1 MSTPTSI
8 HHGLSVLSNADAS
21 QRLAHPLA
29 ATVRLYSRFGLP
41 GQGFDGDRQVFNV
54 FNDATTLL
62 GYRHP
67 AGHSGIDYLCT
78 TGHEVLA
85 MYGGIVTDAS
95 TDRDGNQYVAIQS
108 WTKWNS
114 MPAGRLGFEITYAH
128 LESFSVAAGN
138 VVKKGQVIGRTG
150 RTGTWT
156 PHLHVTFKAFNA
168 DGMVT
173 SENVPDTFPP
183 KKFPT
188 LGDWV
193 IAPLAERIQGGMNFA
208 CFLPAD
214 NDDVPAITHA
224 LLSQGTGEL
233 LSVRTSF
240 PFFPEP
246 VSLPGFVPVYT
257 SKPRIYH
264 PGFAGLPDWL
274 PHSKI
279 GCYVILG
286 EDTISHYKF
295 YRIQWKDNQQAWV
308 PYQRRHVPFFRDIE
322 TVQVEEASTPPLP
335 SQAVVHTEQSALY
348 VSSSPFQYKLPNW
361 GLPAPNSLG
370 ALTADQ
376 GYVITGTHVDRA
388 SAFPGITDAVAVQA
402 RRRWWQID
410 FHGKPGWVRSDWV
423 NEAGPTGGMGRA
435 WPPAPGDLQAEIRG
449 HEVKVSWVP
458 DAALA
463 DAPAHLRAAY
473 YRVWRME
480 EDRFGELQATAAQEV
495 RSPNANDPLRRIV
508 WTDAVPTPRPD
519 FFYYR
524 VATVTGGT
532 AGPATALVSAS
543 TAPTRPVAS
552 LVTPNPTPTQGA
564 PDPAPTP
571 DPNPVP
577 PATAVPVM
585 LESTQGALLATVT
598 GPGHTVPVA
607 GFTLRQ
613 DQARDAV
620 GYFHARVGRA
630 RQEWLRLRQAAGGAG
645 GVGGASGPAAAHV
658 YGWVRMT
665 ALEGGRDWQ
674 RRARS
679 LPRPPF
685 VRVSG
690 TGDVPVRVGPSTGY
704 TKYLTHI
711 DRDAGWQSV
720 LGRNGAWWQIRADA
734 TRRGW
739 VPAALVDETGD
750 AQAVPF
756 VNEAPPPALAGPGG
770 TDAPSDTAV
779 RASGHYLNLANS
791 WQGSW
796 TVSKSGTQVK
806 AAFRSSRSPV
816 QYLARQNPADL
827 LVLPAGFR
835 PKATKDI
842 RVTGVHVTE
851 TGVDY
856 DQSPK
861 QNFTL
866 RVSTTGAVRY
876 VDSAELDHTG
886 YLRYEIGTTQSGITV
901 SWPTATAATTA
912 TRPALPDLSGT
923 GTYHNR
929 QVNRGSRWSMAREGD
944 AVEGS
949 FTTTRSPVEYFA
961 NQNREAQVWLPREY
975 WPNRDARF
983 QVKGA
988 VRVNADGTNSTDT
1001 RKVNFWITVRSRDGR
1016 MYYDRDASLKTQGVG
1031 YLRYSVNVDWDA
1043 SPRVQAPSAP
1053 RDLEV
1058 DSVTATEV
1066 ELAWRSPA
1074 DNGGDSVDEYKV
1086 ERYRNGRWRTEEDDI
1101 PGTRH
1106 EVEDL
1111 SPHTRYG
1118 FRVAA
1123 RNSAGWGPAGTA
1135 VSATTR
1141 RAQPGRARS
1150 LTATAAHDRVTLA
1163 WQAPS
1168 SGAAAT
1174 GYRVERRVGSGTYA
1188 VVAADTGSAVTFHV
1202 DRTVQAATAY
1212 GYRVRALHHGEEGAW
1227 SSARTVTTAAAPTL
1241 PGSPTALRVAPGTAS
1256 QLRLSWTAPGDTGG
1270 GVTGYRVERSP
1281 DRATRVW
1288 TVVAADTG
1296 SAETTWDEDGTLAA
1310 DRAYHYRVRACNSA
1324 GASPASAEAAG
1335 RTRPRL
1341 RLDQPVRY
1349 PLTARAE
1356 PRADAAATATFARFL
1371 PERTFDLTGATG
1383 ATDGWQRILSFHAA
1397 RSEPLWVPMAAGS
1410 VQGASAD
1417 LSRVP
1422 GTPAGFTAT
1431 LAANHEVGLAWR
1443 APASGA
1449 AVTGYRLW
1457 RQEDDGAWIRLG
1469 TDPAATATTHTDSTV
1484 TVGHAYRYRLQ
1495 ALSAEGAGVAG
1506 EAPALAVMA
1515 TATAP
1520 ETVRNLQATAA
1531 ATSLQLSWQPAAT
1544 GGLPAAYQVA
1554 WQAST
1559 ATAAESVTVAGTGHA
1574 LTDLRPGTV
1583 YTLKVTAGNQE
1594 GQAAAASLTVS
1605 TLDAAPGTPTEVSV
1619 AVAGNGA
1626 AATWQAPATGG
1637 YATGYEVQGKARTA
1651 AWPAD
1656 TTART
1661 MLSHALT
1668 NLTFD
1673 GDYDLRVR
1681 AVNTVGR
1688 SAWVAVPFMAG
1699 PERPGAVQDL
1709 AVAPGADSRLQL
1721 SWQAPADHSVVTGY
1735 RIERAVAADPLV
1747 WTEAAADTGSTDT
1760 VWNDSG
1766 LAAATTHHYRVT
1778 ARSAAGLGTVSGEV
1792 EGLTRP
1798 QASLKATAAYPLKAH
1813 ADPQT
1818 TAPVTH
1824 TWAAYD
1830 ASVQLDVVAR
1840 DAGGDWYRVLR
1851 FGARAHGPYW
1861 LPAGAVTVTGA
1872 TAEVPEAP
1880 GLPTAL
1886 AAAATHNRV
1895 TLTWTAPTTG
1905 GTVTGY
1911 RIWRRTGEDAF
1922 TLLATDPESTAATHT
1937 DRDREAATTYTYRV
1951 QALSAAGA
1959 GPRTA
1964 AVGVTT
1970 QPTPVAPGAPTGLTV
1985 APGADSRLRLSWT
1998 APTTTGTHALTGY
2011 LVEWSPDVDPRTWFA
2026 LSEHVNTTDTTWS
2039 QNDLN
2044 ADTVHHYRV
2053 RAVSAA
2059 GGGEPSAAAKART
2072 RPQLALKADAAYP
2085 LQTRAWPAAEAPVT
2099 HTWAEHDDTV
2109 SLDIAGRV
2117 AGSDGWYRVLRFG
2130 AADHGP
2136 YWLPAAA
2143 VRVTGAATGV
2153 PEAPGLPATFKA
2165 TATTHDS
2172 VILTWS
2178 APATGGTVTGY
2189 RIWRQTGEEAF
2200 TVLGADLAA
2209 DVLTHT
2215 DTTVMGGTAYRY
2227 RVQALS
2233 AAGAGA
2239 RTAVVGVPAAG
2250 PPQAPG
2256 VPTALAAAPG
2266 DESRM
2271 VLTWTA
2277 PTDAGTQPI
2286 SGYRIE
2292 RAVAATTLVWA
2303 EAATDTGSTAVTWSD
2318 SSVAAATTYHYRVSA
2333 RNKVGVGQPS
2343 TAAEGRTRPQATLS
2357 ATAAYPLTAHRWPA
2371 ATAPVSHTWTTR
2383 DATVLLDVAG
2393 RGAADGWF
2401 RVLRFGARARGPYWL
2416 PAGAVTV
2423 TGATTNVPRAPG
2435 VPAAFQGIATAA
2447 TVTLTWQ
2454 APATGGTVTG
2464 YRLWRQ
2470 AGAAAWTVL
2479 TDTLAADTRTHADT
2493 GLAANTA
2500 YRYRLQ
2506 ARSAAGHG
2514 PRTAV
2519 LVPAA
2524 AGPAPDAPVL
2534 TVYTQ
2539 SGRVTLIVRGTDGTV
2554 QQALDWSG
2562 PFSGGTTLTG
2572 RSGYHRLVVPAGRTL
2587 TVRARSRDA
2596 AGRWSS
2602 WVVRTLATR

>member
-1 MSTPTSI
+1 M
-8 HHGLSVLSNADAS
+8 
-21 QRLAHPLA
+21 
-29 ATVRLYSRFGLP
+29 
-41 GQGFDGDRQVFNV
+41 
-54 FNDATTLL
+54 
-62 GYRHP
+62 
-67 AGHSGIDYLCT
+67 
-78 TGHEVLA
+78 
-85 MYGGIVTDAS
+85 
-95 TDRDGNQYVAIQS
+95 
-108 WTKWNS
+108 
-114 MPAGRLGFEITYAH
+114 
-128 LESFSVAAGN
+128 
-138 VVKKGQVIGRTG
+138 
-150 RTGTWT
+150 
-156 PHLHVTFKAFNA
+156 
-168 DGMVT
+168 
-173 SENVPDTFPP
+173 
-183 KKFPT
+183 
-188 LGDWV
+188 
-193 IAPLAERIQGGMNFA
+193 AP
-208 CFLPAD
+208 
-214 NDDVPAITHA
+214 
-224 LLSQGTGEL
+224 
-233 LSVRTSF
+233 
-240 PFFPEP
+240 
-246 VSLPGFVPVYT
+246 
-257 SKPRIYH
+257 
-264 PGFAGLPDWL
+264 
-274 PHSKI
+274 
-279 GCYVILG
+279 
-286 EDTISHYKF
+286 
-295 YRIQWKDNQQAWV
+295 
-308 PYQRRHVPFFRDIE
+308 
-322 TVQVEEASTPPLP
+322 
-335 SQAVVHTEQSALY
+335 
-348 VSSSPFQYKLPNW
+348 
-361 GLPAPNSLG
+361 
-370 ALTADQ
+370 
-376 GYVITGTHVDRA
+376 
-388 SAFPGITDAVAVQA
+388 
-402 RRRWWQID
+402 
-410 FHGKPGWVRSDWV
+410 
-423 NEAGPTGGMGRA
+423 
-435 WPPAPGDLQAEIRG
+435 
-449 HEVKVSWVP
+449 
-458 DAALA
+458 
-463 DAPAHLRAAY
+463 
-473 YRVWRME
+473 
-480 EDRFGELQATAAQEV
+480 
-495 RSPNANDPLRRIV
+495 
-508 WTDAVPTPRPD
+508 
-519 FFYYR
+519 
-524 VATVTGGT
+524 
-532 AGPATALVSAS
+532 
-543 TAPTRPVAS
+543 
-552 LVTPNPTPTQGA
+552 
-564 PDPAPTP
+564 
-571 DPNPVP
+571 
-577 PATAVPVM
+577 
-585 LESTQGALLATVT
+585 
-598 GPGHTVPVA
+598 
-607 GFTLRQ
+607 
-613 DQARDAV
+613 
-620 GYFHARVGRA
+620 
-630 RQEWLRLRQAAGGAG
+630 G
-645 GVGGASGPAAAHV
+645 GVGGASGQAAAHV

-704 TKYLTHI
+704 TKYLTQI
-711 DRDAGWQSV
+711 DRDDGWQAV

-856 DQSPK
+856 AGEPK

-876 VDSAELDHTG
+876 VDSSELDHTG

-901 SWPTATAATTA
+901 SWPTATAATTE

-929 QVNRGSRWSMAREGD
+929 QVNRGSRWSMAREGN

-1031 YLRYSVNVDWDA
+1031 YLRYSVNVDWNA

-1101 PGTRH
+1101 SGTRH

-1188 VVAADTGSAVTFHV
+1188 VVAANTGSAVTFHV

-1241 PGSPTALRVAPGTAS
+1241 PGSPTALRVEPGTAS

-1410 VQGASAD
+1410 VQGVPED
-1417 LSRVP
+1417 LVQVP
-1422 GTPAGFTAT
+1422 GAPAGFTAT

-1457 RQEDDGAWIRLG
+1457 RQEDDGAWTRLG
-1469 TDPAATATTHTDSTV
+1469 TDPAATAATHTDSTV

-1531 ATSLQLSWQPAAT
+1531 ATGLQLSWQPAAT
-1544 GGLPAAYQVA
+1544 GGLPAAYRVA

-1574 LTDLRPGTV
+1574 LTDLRPGTE
-1583 YTLKVTAGNQE
+1583 YTVRVTARNQE
-1594 GQAAAASLTVS
+1594 GEAAAASLTVS

-1656 TTART
+1656 TTARAVR
-1661 MLSHALT
+1661 SHALT

-1681 AVNTVGR
+1681 AVNTEGR
-1688 SAWVAVPFMAG
+1688 SAWVAVPFTAG

-1747 WTEAAADTGSTDT
+1747 WTEAAPDTGSTDT
-1760 VWNDSG
+1760 VWSDSG

-1778 ARSAAGLGTVSGEV
+1778 ARSAAGLGTVSGGGGRPDAAAGEPQGDRRV
-1792 EGLTRP
+1792 SAEGACRP
-1798 QASLKATAAYPLKAH
+1798 ADDGAGDPHLGGVRRLGETGCGGPGCRRELVPGAALRGARRRPLLAAGRCGDGDGGHRGGARGPGPAH
-1813 ADPQT
+1813 G
-1818 TAPVTH
+1818 
-1824 TWAAYD
+1824 
-1830 ASVQLDVVAR
+1830 
-1840 DAGGDWYRVLR
+1840 AGGR
-1851 FGARAHGPYW
+1851 GHPQ
-1861 LPAGAVTVTGA
+1861 
-1872 TAEVPEAP
+1872 P
-1880 GLPTAL
+1880 GDPDLDG
-1886 AAAATHNRV
+1886 THR
-1895 TLTWTAPTTG
+1895 G
-1905 GTVTGY
+1905 
-1911 RIWRRTGEDAF
+1911 R
-1922 TLLATDPESTAATHT
+1922 
-1937 DRDREAATTYTYRV
+1937 DRDRLPHLAADGRGCLHPSGDRSREHGRDPYGPGPGGGHDLHLPGAG
-1951 QALSAAGA
+1951 ALRRGGGAAHGGGGRNHAADTGGAGRADRPDRGPGRGQSAAVELDGPDHNRHPCPHRVSGGMVARHGAPDLVCPVRACQHHGHDLVPEQPERGHGPSLPGARGQCRGRRRALGRGKSPDAPAAGPEGGRRLPPA
-1959 GPRTA
+1959 GPRLAGRGSPGHPHLGGTRQH
-1964 AVGVTT
+1964 GVAGHRGPGGR
-1970 QPTPVAPGAPTGLTV
+1970 QRRLVPGA
-1985 APGADSRLRLSWT
+1985 ALRRCG
-1998 APTTTGTHALTGY
+1998 PRAL
-2011 LVEWSPDVDPRTWFA
+2011 L
-2026 LSEHVNTTDTTWS
+2026 
-2039 QNDLN
+2039 
-2044 ADTVHHYRV
+2044 
-2053 RAVSAA
+2053 AA
-2059 GGGEPSAAAKART
+2059 GGGGPCNGCR
-2072 RPQLALKADAAYP
+2072 
-2085 LQTRAWPAAEAPVT
+2085 
-2099 HTWAEHDDTV
+2099 
-2109 SLDIAGRV
+2109 
-2117 AGSDGWYRVLRFG
+2117 
-2130 AADHGP
+2130 HGC
-2136 YWLPAAA
+2136 
-2143 VRVTGAATGV
+2143 
-2153 PEAPGLPATFKA
+2153 PG
-2165 TATTHDS
+2165 
-2172 VILTWS
+2172 
-2178 APATGGTVTGY
+2178 
-2189 RIWRQTGEEAF
+2189 
-2200 TVLGADLAA
+2200 
-2209 DVLTHT
+2209 
-2215 DTTVMGGTAYRY
+2215 
-2227 RVQALS
+2227 
-2233 AAGAGA
+2233 
-2239 RTAVVGVPAAG
+2239 G
-2250 PPQAPG
+2250 P
-2256 VPTALAAAPG
+2256 
-2266 DESRM
+2266 
-2271 VLTWTA
+2271 
-2277 PTDAGTQPI
+2277 
-2286 SGYRIE
+2286 
-2292 RAVAATTLVWA
+2292 
-2303 EAATDTGSTAVTWSD
+2303 
-2318 SSVAAATTYHYRVSA
+2318 
-2333 RNKVGVGQPS
+2333 
-2343 TAAEGRTRPQATLS
+2343 
-2357 ATAAYPLTAHRWPA
+2357 
-2371 ATAPVSHTWTTR
+2371 
-2383 DATVLLDVAG
+2383 
-2393 RGAADGWF
+2393 
-2401 RVLRFGARARGPYWL
+2401 
-2416 PAGAVTV
+2416 
-2423 TGATTNVPRAPG
+2423 
-2435 VPAAFQGIATAA
+2435 
-2447 TVTLTWQ
+2447 
-2454 APATGGTVTG
+2454 
-2464 YRLWRQ
+2464 
-2470 AGAAAWTVL
+2470 
-2479 TDTLAADTRTHADT
+2479 
-2493 GLAANTA
+2493 
-2500 YRYRLQ
+2500 
-2506 ARSAAGHG
+2506 
-2514 PRTAV
+2514 
-2519 LVPAA
+2519 
-2524 AGPAPDAPVL
+2524 GPA
-2534 TVYTQ
+2534 
-2539 SGRVTLIVRGTDGTV
+2539 
-2554 QQALDWSG
+2554 
-2562 PFSGGTTLTG
+2562 
-2572 RSGYHRLVVPAGRTL
+2572 
-2587 TVRARSRDA
+2587 RDLQ
-2596 AGRWSS
+2596 GHCDPP
-2602 WVVRTLATR
+2602 